1 MPSPRSQLQS
11 VSGDKPEFG
20 GNEEVKLLEHEE
32 APDYK
37 SPVFE
42 RQTDEEERAKMKK
55 KLIIILLIS
64 ALAVLIIALIIDQS
78 LPIEWKIVITL
89 IVTGVFALVFRS
101 RLPTPEFTPRN
112 TSTGVFEFWRLAGPK
127 ETRSGI
133 FYSLF
138 HPRVELAMYDTALRG
153 T

>member
-1 MPSPRSQLQS
+1 MRVNPPQCPYHWR
-11 VSGDKPEFG
+11 V
-20 GNEEVKLLEHEE
+20 
-32 APDYK
+32 
-37 SPVFE
+37 
-42 RQTDEEERAKMKK
+42 EERIK
-55 KLIIILLIS
+55 ILRATSQGEFAPYLK
-64 ALAVLIIALIIDQS
+64 AQ
-78 LPIEWKIVITL
+78 KT
-89 IVTGVFALVFRS
+89 TGNGCCRAGVVAN
-101 RLPTPEFTPRN
+101 PEFTPRN